1 MNCHG
6 LKFALSLL
14 ILIALTGAA
23 AQAQTDIGASL
34 YGAFSGAA
42 VTNNGLKESPSDSAG
57 GMVELRRI
65 RSPLVGY
72 EATYSFN
79 RADQMY
85 TSVIGCTLC
94 THNPTVAVSA
104 NAHEIAGDWLISA
117 RSRSL
122 RPFLLAGAGILLAEP
137 TSGQSGTQG
146 FHTAVYVYG
155 VGCDWRVRSYLGL
168 RFQYRGSVYKA
179 PFLSTD
185 YSPSP
190 GTGSP
195 DVFKQNA
202 EPMIGAYFKF

>member
-1 MNCHG
+1 MNW
-6 LKFALSLL
+6 LKLAFSLL
-14 ILIALTGAA
+14 VLATLSGAA
-23 AQAQTDIGASL
+23 AQAQTDIAASL

-42 VTNNGLKESPSDSAG
+42 TTNNGNRESPSNSAG
-57 GMVELRRI
+57 GMIELRHL
-65 RSPLVGY
+65 RSSLVGY

-85 TSVIGCTLC
+85 TSILYCTLC
-94 THNPTVAVSA
+94 TGNKAPTIAVSA

-117 RSRSL
+117 RNRNL

-137 TSGQSGTQG
+137 ASGQSGTQG
-146 FHTAVYVYG
+146 SHTAVYVYG
-155 VGCDWRVRSYLGL
+155 VGFDWRLRSYLGL
-168 RFQYRGSVYKA
+168 RFQYRGNVYRA
-179 PFLSTD
+179 PFLSAD

-202 EPMIGAYFKF
+202 EPMVGVYFKF